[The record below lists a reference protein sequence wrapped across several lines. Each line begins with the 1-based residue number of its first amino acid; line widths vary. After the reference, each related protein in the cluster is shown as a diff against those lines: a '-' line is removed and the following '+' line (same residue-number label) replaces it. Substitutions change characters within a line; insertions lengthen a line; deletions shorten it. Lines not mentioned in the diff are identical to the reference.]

1 MLHSLRSFHGVAKRK
16 STDRYRLTKKRA
28 ERTARRGQLSWASLL
43 SAEAPVTLAIFL
55 LANSP
60 EARTSAHS
68 NLCLIMMYR
77 AKDFLPRELS
87 VLNFYKEWPQPVSE
101 TILWHIVYSYRSSST
116 FADTCDSRCCAV
128 SLRFSELSREPNG
141 GRARLVL
148 WKTHKSLAS
157 EFPTTLKHSFQNFM
171 RCMSIRWTGSR
182 APKRSTKIRR
192 GDETRKIRSRSTLDP
207 E

>member
-1 MLHSLRSFHGVAKRK
+1 MLHSLRSFHRVAKRK

-60 EARTSAHS
+60 EARTSVHS

-101 TILWHIVYSYRSSST
+101 TILWHIVYSYRSSSAS
-116 FADTCDSRCCAV
+116 ADTCDSDVVLCLFV
-128 SLRFSELSREPNG
+128 SLSYLGNPMEG
-141 GRARLVL
+141 VRASFCG
-148 WKTHKSLAS
+148 KHIK
-157 EFPTTLKHSFQNFM
+157 LKKPGF
-171 RCMSIRWTGSR
+171 
-182 APKRSTKIRR
+182 
-192 GDETRKIRSRSTLDP
+192 
-207 E
+207 